1 MKKEAVELA
10 IGPMDIHHKEFSTV
24 RVGGYN
30 KEEVDS
36 FLDMVADELDRLL
49 HRNQEQ
55 AELIESMREKV
66 AQFDSM
72 QQTLQNALINAQKSA
87 DNIVQEAR
95 MQAEAQLKEAQERSL
110 RILEE
115 AKTERER
122 ILQSYA
128 GIREQVLRYIATIRE
143 MLDRNQGLIREYEAR
158 LASVEIREPV
168 PERPP
173 TAAAEPAGASVQPMA
188 APAGVTEPGVV
199 EGPARRVAETPSVP
213 PVVEAALQAPAG
225 GERPAAPGERVAP
238 AYAAPASQPE
248 VAPEPRFEL
257 PPAGPAVTPEQEM
270 EILERS
276 LRREEREET
285 PPPAAE
291 PPSREEKEK
300 HFFWE

>member
-1 MKKEAVELA
+1 
-10 IGPMDIHHKEFSTV
+10 MDIHHKEFSTV

-95 MQAEAQLKEAQERSL
+95 IQAEAQIREAQERSL

-115 AKTERER
+115 AKAERER
-122 ILQSYA
+122 ILQSYS

-143 MLDRNQGLIREYEAR
+143 MLDKNQGLIREYEAR
-158 LASVEIREPV
+158 LASAEVREAV
-168 PERPP
+168 PERP
-173 TAAAEPAGASVQPMA
+173 AAATEAPGMPDQQPPAGIAGYGAKETRPVEESPVQPPVEEGMTPVPDKGPASPGGAA
-188 APAGVTEPGVV
+188 APPFAAPVTQ
-199 EGPARRVAETPSVP
+199 AETI
-213 PVVEAALQAPAG
+213 
-225 GERPAAPGERVAP
+225 
-238 AYAAPASQPE
+238 
-248 VAPEPRFEL
+248 PEPRFE
-257 PPAGPAVTPEQEM
+257 PPPPGPTVTPEQEIEM
-270 EILERS
+270 LERS
-276 LRREEREET
+276 LRKERREEET
-285 PPPAAE
+285 PRPPEA
-291 PPSREEKEK
+291 PPREEKEK